1 MVAAAAIDTEEGPSH
16 ADVRSETTDPKA
28 TADKYKS
35 SASASQA
42 APTAVIGPA
51 PGPAYISPEL
61 ISGGN
66 AAKSAT
72 YEPPQ
77 VMATALPALITTPG
91 PNPARIAALDEAA
104 RFGAL

>member
-1 MVAAAAIDTEEGPSH
+1 MIHDTYVEAAAAIDTEEGPSQY
-16 ADVRSETTDPKA
+16 DVRSDTTDPYA
-28 TADKYKS
+28 TAAKYRS

-42 APTAVIGPA
+42 APTAIIGPG

-66 AAKSAT
+66 APNSAI

-77 VMATALPALITTPG
+77 VMAAALPAGVATI
-91 PNPARIAALDEAA
+91 DEAA
-104 RFGAL
+104 RSGAL